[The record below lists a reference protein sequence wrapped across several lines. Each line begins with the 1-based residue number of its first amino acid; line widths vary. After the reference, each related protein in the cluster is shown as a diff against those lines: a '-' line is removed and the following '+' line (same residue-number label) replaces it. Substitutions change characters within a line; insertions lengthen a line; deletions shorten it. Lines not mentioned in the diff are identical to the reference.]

1 MSMEKS
7 ISTSELHQCYL
18 LVVVTHTKCCRK
30 SDYDQIGMVGVG
42 CMAQLLIESSK
53 MLLKGMIGNIGGSFN
68 FQK

>member
-1 MSMEKS
+1 MEKN
-7 ISTSELHQCYL
+7 IVTYELHQCYL

-42 CMAQLLIESSK
+42 CMDQILTGSSK
-53 MLLKGMIGNIGGSFN
+53 ILLKGMIGNIGGSFN